1 MFQILLSFL
10 SKLTFFTGMIR
21 KNNAFPPPLS
31 AKEEASALA
40 RMKNG
45 DESARDLLIEH
56 NLRLVA
62 HIVKKYADAYEADD
76 LISVGSIGL
85 MKAVATYNPE
95 KGSSL
100 ATFAARCIENEI
112 LMLFRSNKKFRNDVS
127 LSDPVGTDK
136 DGNELTLLD
145 LLSEKEDS
153 VFEAVETRITA
164 AHLAVVMRRVL
175 TEREYQI
182 LCLRYG
188 LNGGVP
194 LAQREVASR
203 LGISRSYI
211 SRIEA
216 RAVQKIRAAV
226 EEPTP

>member
-1 MFQILLSFL
+1 MLQFLLSFL

-31 AKEEASALA
+31 PEEEKEALE
-40 RMKNG
+40 RMQQG
-45 DESARDLLIEH
+45 DESARDKLIEH

-62 HIVKKYADAYEADD
+62 HVVKKYANAYETDD

-112 LMLFRSNKKFRNDVS
+112 LMLFRSTKKFRNDVS
-127 LSDPVGTDK
+127 LSDPVGVDK

-153 VFEAVETRITA
+153 VFEAVETRVTA
-164 AHLAVVMRRVL
+164 AHLAVIMKRVL
-175 TEREYQI
+175 TDREYQI
-182 LCLRYG
+182 LSLRYG
-188 LNGGVP
+188 LKGGVP
-194 LAQREVASR
+194 LAQREVAER

-226 EEPTP
+226 EETP